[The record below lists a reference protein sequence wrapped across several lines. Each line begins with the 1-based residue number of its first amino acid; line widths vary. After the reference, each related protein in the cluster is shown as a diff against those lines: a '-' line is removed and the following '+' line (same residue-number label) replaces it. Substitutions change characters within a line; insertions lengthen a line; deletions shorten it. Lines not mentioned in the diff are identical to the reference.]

1 VEFDEQNL
9 PVPGLA
15 VWKRV
20 SPTQF
25 RFTLKD
31 SIQPFHDGSPFT
43 SGDVK
48 ATLESILKP
57 ENASPHRGD
66 LISIQKI
73 ETPDSRNIDIFLKSP
88 DSFFPDRLRVG
99 ILPRKKIEEKH
110 PFHTQPVGNG
120 PFIFLLWPEEGSLK
134 IKRMFDGQIF
144 EFLYVKD
151 HTVRVLKLLKG
162 EIDMLQNDLPPELV
176 SLLAK
181 DQRVRVIKG
190 KGSNFTYLG
199 FNMEDPV
206 VGRLGVRKAIAH
218 ALNREDMIR
227 YVLGG
232 AARPASALL
241 PPEHWAGNQNL
252 IFYSYNPVK
261 AKNFLNQEGFDE
273 QRLPKITYKTSSDP
287 FRVRLATIIQRQ
299 LEKVGFEVD
308 VRSYDW
314 GTFYGDIK
322 GGRFQMFSLT
332 WVGITT
338 PDIFHMIFHSES
350 VPPNGANRG
359 RFQNAVADQLIV
371 QAQRADTR
379 ETQMDLYRHLQEVLL
394 DQLPYIPLWYE
405 DHFFAGNKN
414 LEGYQLAPD
423 GNYDGL
429 SRISLNRKNK
439 Q

>member
-1 VEFDEQNL
+1 
-9 PVPGLA
+9 
-15 VWKRV
+15 
-20 SPTQF
+20 
-25 RFTLKD
+25 
-31 SIQPFHDGSPFT
+31 
-43 SGDVK
+43 
-48 ATLESILKP
+48 
-57 ENASPHRGD
+57 
-66 LISIQKI
+66 
-73 ETPDSRNIDIFLKSP
+73 
-88 DSFFPDRLRVG
+88 
-99 ILPRKKIEEKH
+99 
-110 PFHTQPVGNG
+110 
-120 PFIFLLWPEEGSLK
+120 
-134 IKRMFDGQIF
+134 MFDGQIF